1 MKKILATILAAALGL
16 GAWGAT
22 GYNGETVPT
31 GPDMSG
37 TVINVTAANAQYTL
51 DGAYGSINGK
61 TINFTEN
68 VPYTLDL
75 ARPTK
80 FEGSGT
86 TGSGSGTAPYSRTLN
101 NVTFTSESGVTLAG
115 FYCHPGH
122 IHGDNDYTKYNYVD
136 DRTVTSVNDG
146 YYRNSVL
153 TGITFSGLTIN
164 GTTDKTI
171 DVIGSQENL
180 TISGITFTG
189 CTITNNTNGAV
200 YFNNNGNLE
209 YGAVSFENCNI
220 YGYKVGIYINGVGNA
235 AITVA
240 NNYIVAGSSN
250 NNAIQITKKTAD
262 GTGSVSVTGNFLKSD
277 KYAVNLNNFEG
288 GQITFTGNAVVAGS
302 RGHLG
307 HFKGDASGN
316 FWAPQGATPDADG
329 KMTTTMTEPIADTAA
344 DPSENAITSS
354 SSLDAVVVN
363 GNTSGEQV
371 ITTGSSD
378 PVVISVPTTNMFG
391 AVKITANI
399 ASNLYVA
406 VPFEGFEANGALRKA
421 SNVVHA
427 ANLSN
432 GAKMFAYD
440 RTADSGNGAYN
451 VYEID
456 GGNWTTPSKVMVTAD
471 GKAVLETADLGYGVA
486 AGTGVILERKNTAE
500 TVYVYGQV
508 PMSLAE
514 SVTFAAGQ
522 TLISPPYTNATVTVG
537 GVKYVD
543 MNAFEWTGVA
553 PAKNN
558 RLRTTGADYI
568 QFRDQNNNQI
578 RYFYL
583 EDGGWGLAPTQAKRY
598 PDYVAGGK
606 ALVPVGTA
614 FWYWSKSG
622 GAKVTW

>member
-1 MKKILATILAAALGL
+1 MKKTLATIFAVALGL

-22 GYNGETVPT
+22 GYNGETLPA
-31 GPDMSG
+31 GPDMSD

-61 TINFTEN
+61 TINFTET

-86 TGSGSGTAPYSRTLN
+86 TGSGSGTTPYSRTLN

-122 IHGDNDYTKYNYVD
+122 IHGADDYAKYNYVD
-136 DRTVTSVNDG
+136 DRPVTSVNDG

-171 DVIGSQENL
+171 DVIGSLENL

-189 CTITNNTNGAV
+189 CTITNDMNGAV
-200 YFNNNGNLE
+200 YFNNNGTLE
-209 YGAVSFENCNI
+209 YGAISFENCNI

-277 KYAVNLNNFEG
+277 KYTVNLNNFEG
-288 GQITFTGNAVVAGS
+288 EQITFTGNAVVAGS

-329 KMTTTMTEPIADTAA
+329 KMTTTLTEPIADTAA
-344 DPSENAITSS
+344 ASGENAITSS

-371 ITTGSSD
+371 ITTGSSE
-378 PVVISVPTTNMFG
+378 PVVISVPSTNMFG

-406 VPFEGFEANGALRKA
+406 VPFEGFEADGALRKA
-421 SNVVHA
+421 QDVVHA
-427 ANLSN
+427 ANLTAGTKMYVYDKNADKYDVFEVDAN
-432 GAKMFAYD
+432 GKWAAALKI
-440 RTADSGNGAYN
+440 N
-451 VYEID
+451 VTEMTNTFD
-456 GGNWTTPSKVMVTAD
+456 
-471 GKAVLETADLGYGVA
+471 TADLTRGVTN
-486 AGTGVILERKNTAE
+486 GTGVIVGRKNTAE

-508 PMSLAE
+508 PKIPIAST
-514 SVTFAAGQ
+514 TFGAGQ
-522 TLISPPYTNATVTVG
+522 TLVSPPYTN
-537 GVKYVD
+537 GVAYVD
-543 MNAFEWTGVA
+543 LNASTWTGVRA
-553 PAKNN
+553 TTKK
-558 RLRTTGADYI
+558 RLKGQAGADYI
-568 QFRDQNNNQI
+568 QFRAPNNKLVK
-578 RYFYL
+578 YYYL
-583 EDGGWGLAPTQAKRY
+583 EGEGWGVVPTQVLLFSEF
-598 PDYVAGGK
+598 VANGK
-606 ALVPVGTA
+606 ALIPVGTA
-614 FWYWSKSG
+614 FWYYSNAG
-622 GAKVTW
+622 GAKVEWK

>member
-1 MKKILATILAAALGL
+1 MKKNLATIFFFFFGF

-22 GYNGETVPT
+22 GYNVETLPA
-31 GPDMSG
+31 GPDMSD

-61 TINFTEN
+61 TINFTET

-86 TGSGSGTAPYSRTLN
+86 TGSGSGTTPYSRTLN

-122 IHGDNDYTKYNYVD
+122 IHGDNDYTQYNYVD

-277 KYAVNLNNFEG
+277 KYTVNLNNFEG
-288 GQITFTGNAVVAGS
+288 EQITFTGNAVVAGS

-329 KMTTTMTEPIADTAA
+329 KMTTTLTEPIADTAA
-344 DPSENAITSS
+344 ASGENAITSS

-371 ITTGSSD
+371 ITTGSSE

-406 VPFEGFEANGALRKA
+406 VPFEGFEAEGALRKA
-421 SNVVHA
+421 QDVIHPANPTPGTKMYVYDKSADKYDVFEVDANGKWAAALKINVTEMT
-427 ANLSN
+427 NT
-432 GAKMFAYD
+432 FD
-440 RTADSGNGAYN
+440 
-451 VYEID
+451 
-456 GGNWTTPSKVMVTAD
+456 
-471 GKAVLETADLGYGVA
+471 TADLMRGVTN
-486 AGTGVILERKNTAE
+486 GTGVIVGRKNTAE

-508 PMSLAE
+508 PKIPIAST
-514 SVTFAAGQ
+514 TFGAGQ
-522 TLISPPYTNATVTVG
+522 TLVSPPYTN
-537 GVKYVD
+537 GVEYVD
-543 MNAFEWTGVA
+543 LNASTWTGVKA
-553 PAKNN
+553 TQLKRLKNQK
-558 RLRTTGADYI
+558 GADYI
-568 QFRDQNNNQI
+568 QFRTADN
-578 RYFYL
+578 RLVKYFYL
-583 EDGGWGLAPTQAKRY
+583 EGEGWGVVPTQVSLFSQF
-598 PDYVAGGK
+598 VANGK
-606 ALVPVGTA
+606 ALIPVGTA
-614 FWYWSKSG
+614 FWYYSTSG
-622 GAKVTW
+622 GAKVEWK

>member
-1 MKKILATILAAALGL
+1 MKKTLATIFAVALGL

-22 GYNGETVPT
+22 GYNGETLPA

-61 TINFTEN
+61 TINFTET

-329 KMTTTMTEPIADTAA
+329 KMTTTLTEPIADTAA
-344 DPSENAITSS
+344 DQDENAITSS

-378 PVVISVPTTNMFG
+378 PVVISVPSTNMFG

-406 VPFEGFEANGALRKA
+406 VPFEGFEADGALRKA
-421 SNVVHA
+421 QDVVHA
-427 ANLSN
+427 ANLTAGTKMYVYDKNADKYDVFEVDAN
-432 GAKMFAYD
+432 GKWAAALKI
-440 RTADSGNGAYN
+440 N
-451 VYEID
+451 VTEMTNTFD
-456 GGNWTTPSKVMVTAD
+456 
-471 GKAVLETADLGYGVA
+471 TADLMRCVTN
-486 AGTGVILERKNTAE
+486 GTGVIVGRKNTAE

-508 PMSLAE
+508 PKIPIAST
-514 SVTFAAGQ
+514 TFGAGQ
-522 TLISPPYTNATVTVG
+522 TLVSPPYTN
-537 GVKYVD
+537 GVAYVD
-543 MNAFEWTGVA
+543 LNASTWTGVKA
-553 PAKNN
+553 TQLKRLKNQK
-558 RLRTTGADYI
+558 GADYI
-568 QFRDQNNNQI
+568 QFRTADN
-578 RYFYL
+578 RLVKYFYL
-583 EDGGWGLAPTQAKRY
+583 EGEGWGVVPTQVSLFSQF
-598 PDYVAGGK
+598 VANGK
-606 ALVPVGTA
+606 ALIPVGTA
-614 FWYWSKSG
+614 FWYYSTSG
-622 GAKVTW
+622 GAKVEWK

>member
-1 MKKILATILAAALGL
+1 MKKISATIFAVALGL

-22 GYNGETVPT
+22 GYNGEALPA

-61 TINFTEN
+61 TINFTES

-86 TGSGSGTAPYSRTLN
+86 TGSGSGTTPYSRTLN

-122 IHGDNDYTKYNYVD
+122 IHGADDYAKYNYVD
-136 DRTVTSVNDG
+136 DRPVTSVNDG

-189 CTITNNTNGAV
+189 CTITNDMNGAV
-200 YFNNNGNLE
+200 YFNNNGTLE
-209 YGAVSFENCNI
+209 YGAISFENCNI

-277 KYAVNLNNFEG
+277 KYTVNLNNFEG
-288 GQITFTGNAVVAGS
+288 EQITFTGNAVVAGS

-329 KMTTTMTEPIADTAA
+329 KMTTTLTEPIADTAA
-344 DPSENAITSS
+344 ASGENAITSS

-363 GNTSGEQV
+363 GNTSGERV

-378 PVVISVPTTNMFG
+378 PVVISVPSTNMFW

-406 VPFEGFEANGALRKA
+406 VPFEGFEADGALRKA
-421 SNVVHA
+421 QDVIHP
-427 ANLSN
+427 ANLTPGTKMYVYDKSADKYDVFEVDAN
-432 GAKMFAYD
+432 GKWAAALKI
-440 RTADSGNGAYN
+440 N
-451 VYEID
+451 VTEMTNTFD
-456 GGNWTTPSKVMVTAD
+456 
-471 GKAVLETADLGYGVA
+471 TADLTRGVTN
-486 AGTGVILERKNTAE
+486 GTGVIVGRKNTAE

-508 PMSLAE
+508 PKIPIAST
-514 SVTFAAGQ
+514 TFGAGQ
-522 TLISPPYTNATVTVG
+522 TLVSPPYTN
-537 GVKYVD
+537 GVECVD
-543 MNAFEWTGVA
+543 LNASTWTGVKA
-553 PAKNN
+553 TQLKRLKNQK
-558 RLRTTGADYI
+558 GADYI
-568 QFRDQNNNQI
+568 QFRTADN
-578 RYFYL
+578 RLVKYFYL
-583 EDGGWGLAPTQAKRY
+583 EGEGWGVVPTQVSQFSEF
-598 PDYVAGGK
+598 VANGK
-606 ALVPVGTA
+606 ALIPVGTA
-614 FWYWSKSG
+614 FWYYSTSG
-622 GAKVTW
+622 GAKVEWK